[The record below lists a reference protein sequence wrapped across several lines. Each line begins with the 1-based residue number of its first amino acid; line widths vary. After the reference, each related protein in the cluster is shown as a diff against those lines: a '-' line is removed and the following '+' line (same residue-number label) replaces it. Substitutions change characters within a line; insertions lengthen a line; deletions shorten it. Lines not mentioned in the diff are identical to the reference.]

1 MSIAIQGKVRDAD
14 SIALPDVSLAATG
27 TGYATNQDFSTV
39 ALPSGFYTFSVPDG
53 WSGVVTP
60 SAANTVFNPIQL
72 VYTALSNDQLNQD
85 FTGTRT
91 TNFFRVVRSIS
102 QGVPGTTQAFRMVAT
117 VTAADGIDLNLFVYQ
132 RLTLE
137 PVTQTT
143 GDVFIKVASPSDIE
157 EYPVGNPN
165 PNASV
170 PYYRLSQVD
179 LIFRNVDL
187 MTETWDA
194 IVEDLQGLGR
204 AQTAIN
210 LLQAEDVETVYFE

>member
-1 MSIAIQGKVRDAD
+1 MAVSIQGKITDTD
-14 SIALPDVSLAATG
+14 LNPLPTVSLVATG
-27 TGYATNQDFSTV
+27 TGYSAGQDFLTV
-39 ALPSGFYTFSVPDG
+39 TLQSGFYSFFVPDG
-53 WSGVVTP
+53 WSGTVTP
-60 SAANTVFNPIQL
+60 SLTDTTFNPTQFA
-72 VYTALSNDQLNQD
+72 YTALVDARLNQD
-85 FTGTRT
+85 FIGTRT

-102 QGVPGTTQAFRMVAT
+102 QGVPGTTQAYRMVAT
-117 VTAADGIDLNLFVYQ
+117 VTSSNGIDMNLFVYQ

-157 EYPVGNPN
+157 EYPVGNPD

-179 LIFRNVDL
+179 LLFRNADI
-187 MTETWDA
+187 MTETWNA

-210 LLQAEDVETVYFE
+210 SLQQEDVETVYF